1 MPRPVLPAL
10 LAIPLLAVA
19 LLALL
24 VLQLLCVFSL
34 DFMRLLDLA

>member
-24 VLQLLCVFSL
+24 VLQLLRVFSL

>member
-1 MPRPVLPAL
+1 MPRTVLPAL

-19 LLALL
+19 LLALV